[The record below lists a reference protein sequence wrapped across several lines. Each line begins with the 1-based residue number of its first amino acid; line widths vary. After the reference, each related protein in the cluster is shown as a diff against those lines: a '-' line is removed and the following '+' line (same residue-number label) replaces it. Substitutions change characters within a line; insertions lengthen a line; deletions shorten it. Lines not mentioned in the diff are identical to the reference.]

1 MEYILLIH
9 NNAIKPVLEKSS
21 VGSVNRDDPESV
33 ELRNQKQWDSFLSAA
48 RQSGV
53 FNGGSAIGC
62 GELIG
67 ATDVNLISEKLAG
80 HMRFST
86 HGIADGLE
94 VIHQL
99 LLIHPTVLNGG
110 TVELCEMPRTG
121 E

>member
-9 NNAIKPVLEKSS
+9 KNATQPEPEQSS
-21 VGSVNRDDPESV
+21 VDGVNQGDLDSA
-33 ELRNQKQWDSFLSAA
+33 ELRNQKLWDSFLSAA

-53 FNGGSAIGC
+53 FTGGSAINR

-67 ATDVNLISEKLAG
+67 ATDVNPISEKLAG

-86 HGIADGLE
+86 HGITDGLE
-94 VIHQL
+94 VIRQL